1 MTSPRLLHSPL
12 LAHVPHAFTTRVGGV
27 SAGVFSSLNFGN
39 PGDLPAAQRDPA
51 SNIAANFECALGEIN
66 CMGREVVEVYQVH
79 GPVVHTVRP
88 GRPAH
93 PTPHDTRADAIVT
106 DDASRVLVIRT
117 ADCAPVL
124 LASVDGRIVAAVHAG
139 WRGVLAGIVP
149 NTVAAMRELGATDIA
164 AAIGPCIGPDAFE
177 VGPQVAAD
185 FSRVFG
191 DATPHIRPSPTHA
204 HKFHAD
210 IPGAIRQQLLEA
222 GIVRTDDL
230 KMCTV
235 TRSDLFYSHRRD
247 NRVTGR
253 MAALI
258 ACKSQQPPH

>member
-1 MTSPRLLHSPL
+1 MTAPRLLHSPL
-12 LAHVPHAFTTRVGGV
+12 LNHVPHAFTTRVGGI
-27 SAGVFSSLNFGN
+27 STGVFSSLNFGN
-39 PGDLPAAQRDPA
+39 PGDLPAPQRDPA
-51 SNIAANFECALGEIN
+51 SNIAANFESTLAAIGCT
-66 CMGREVVEVYQVH
+66 GREVIEVYQIH

-88 GRPAH
+88 GQPAH

-106 DDASRVLVIRT
+106 DDPSRVLVIRT

-124 LASVDGRIVAAVHAG
+124 LASADGRIVAAVHAG

-164 AAIGPCIGPDAFE
+164 ASIGPCIGPDAFE
-177 VGPQVAAD
+177 VGPEVAAD
-185 FSRVFG
+185 FRRVFG
-191 DATPHIRPSPTHA
+191 PTTPHIRPSPTHA
-204 HKFHAD
+204 DKFHAD
-210 IPGAIRQQLLEA
+210 IPGAIRQQLTQA
-222 GIVRTDDL
+222 AVARTDDL

-235 TRSDLFYSHRRD
+235 ANSDLFYSHRRD

-258 ACKSQQPPH
+258 ACQR